1 MRNTWV
7 VGRWSAAVAILLL
20 MGGCLTFSDFF
31 LWLFG
36 PSDVPFPNAVSSAT
50 ARHGQMRVSATTGGC
65 TTSSQG
71 GGVTGV
77 SCGLVVGSL
86 SLTSTQQLKDVP
98 PGNAIGPAYG
108 AIVVQMPASVS
119 NVRGTYSGAASGTLT
134 VVAAGGAVWADNANA
149 MVAEAGM
156 ALWVIEPPPS
166 PGSYTFV
173 VNLDEAGTATLPL
186 SMKAMFTMKVAANGR
201 TYYPPLFPCTT
212 SFAAMPAL
220 SLPQAA
226 TAMQISVQPLLGQS
240 GCSGK
245 LYNFGPTVQ
254 VVEFYNQGLD
264 HYFITWMGNEIA
276 LLDAGTT
283 IKGWARTGQS
293 FKAFVTAQASTTN
306 ICRIYIIPLRGDSH
320 FFGRGQQECASTMA
334 AHPDFVLED
343 SAFMAMFLPAA
354 GNCPQGTVSV
364 FRVFSNRPD
373 ANHRYMTDAAIRTL
387 MVGRGWLAEGDG
399 PNLVVMC
406 APA

>member
-1 MRNTWV
+1 MRNAGI
-7 VGRWSAAVAILLL
+7 VGRWSAAAAVTLLL
-20 MGGCLTFSDFF
+20 SGCLWPDLFF
-31 LWLFG
+31 LWFFG
-36 PSDVPFPNAVSSAT
+36 PADVPFPGAVAGAT
-50 ARHGQMRVSATTGGC
+50 VRHGQVRVSATTGGC
-65 TTSSQG
+65 TTSNQG

-77 SCGLVVGSL
+77 SCGLEAGSFSL
-86 SLTSTQQLKDVP
+86 SSTLQLKDVP
-98 PGNAIGPAYG
+98 PGNAIGPAFG
-108 AIVVQMPASVS
+108 AIVVQMPAGVS
-119 NVRGTYSGAASGTLT
+119 NVRGTYSGAANGTLT

-173 VNLDEAGTATLPL
+173 VNFDEDGTATLPL

-220 SLPQAA
+220 SLPQTTTPVQVGA
-226 TAMQISVQPLLGQS
+226 QPLFTQS

-245 LYNFGPTVQ
+245 LYNFGPAVQ

-293 FKAFVTAQASTTN
+293 FKAFVAAQTATTN

-320 FFGRGQQECASTMA
+320 FFGRGQQECNSTMA

-343 SAFMAMFLPAA
+343 SAFMAMYLPAA
-354 GNCPQGTVSV
+354 GTCPQGTVNV